1 MKRLLSVLILL
12 GAAAVL
18 FGQTKNKANSK
29 PLTFSSV
36 DLEGNKI
43 SNELYSENK
52 ITMINIW
59 GTFCG
64 PCIHEMPDLAK
75 LSEENKSKGVEIIG
89 IPIDIIDDWGRVNPS
104 LKSEALMII
113 DTTGVQYKNVVP
125 TIPMFQTM
133 LRGIQAVPATFF
145 IDKNGKQIGSVYF
158 GSRSQKDWQKIID
171 KLLESQKQVYNSR
184 MVERKRRIIAVSV
197 LCLGFLL
204 IVLGIFRGEA
214 AVVFQK
220 ATKICLE
227 CIGIG

>member
-1 MKRLLSVLILL
+1 MKKLLTVLMLI
-12 GAAAVL
+12 AAATFL
-18 FGQTKNKANSK
+18 FAKDGNKTSTQKFA
-29 PLTFSSV
+29 FESV
-36 DLEGNKI
+36 DLDGNKI
-43 SNELYSENK
+43 TSDIYSNNK

-64 PCIHEMPDLAK
+64 PCIREMPDLAK

-171 KLLESQKQVYNSR
+171 KLLESQK
-184 MVERKRRIIAVSV
+184 
-197 LCLGFLL
+197 
-204 IVLGIFRGEA
+204 
-214 AVVFQK
+214 
-220 ATKICLE
+220 
-227 CIGIG
+227 